1 MTIGEHIK
9 AFRKKKG
16 LTQQQLAEK
25 TGLKDSAIRRY
36 ESGKIIP
43 KTPNLHKIAKALD
56 VTIADLDDDL
66 KRQFD
71 EWNESVSLEDLQEY
85 ARLWDPISLK
95 YGTSVVLT
103 FQDFL
108 SLDPEGQ
115 EKASEYIDFLMQK
128 HRKE

>member
-1 MTIGEHIK
+1 MTIGENIK
-9 AFRKKKG
+9 AFRTKKG
-16 LTQQQLAEK
+16 LTQQQLADR

-56 VTIADLDDDL
+56 ITIADLDEDL

-71 EWNESVSLEDLQEY
+71 HWNEAVNLEDLQDD
-85 ARLWDPISLK
+85 ARLWDPIAIK
-95 YGTSVVLT
+95 YGTDTVLT
-103 FQDFL
+103 FNDFL
-108 SLDPEGQ
+108 SLDPEGR